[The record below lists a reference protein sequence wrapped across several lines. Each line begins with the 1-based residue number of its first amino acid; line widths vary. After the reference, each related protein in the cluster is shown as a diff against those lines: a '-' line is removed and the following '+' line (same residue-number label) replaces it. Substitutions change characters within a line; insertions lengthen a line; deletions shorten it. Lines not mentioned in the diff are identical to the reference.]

1 MSWNFQEIEDS
12 VQQEARYISDFQ
24 RLEAFRTKYLGRKGL
39 LQEIYASLSTLP
51 HDQRPLV
58 GRSANDLRNNISVII
73 ETKQKEIKSRQAQS
87 PTPDIDLTIPG
98 VAVPVGHQHILTQTI
113 DEISGIFEGL
123 GLFLLSVPHL
133 QSPI

>member
-39 LQEIYASLSTLP
+39 LQEIYASLSSLP

-58 GRSANDLRNNISVII
+58 GKNANDLRDHISVII
-73 ETKQKEIKSRQAQS
+73 ETKQKEIKSRQAQAPAAEVDIHPRRGRS
-87 PTPDIDLTIPG
+87 RRAPAYPDAD
-98 VAVPVGHQHILTQTI
+98 HR
-113 DEISGIFEGL
+113 
-123 GLFLLSVPHL
+123 
-133 QSPI
+133 

>member
-39 LQEIYASLSTLP
+39 LQEIYASLSILP

-58 GRSANDLRNNISVII
+58 GKGANDLRNNISAIIWVILDRRLSV
-73 ETKQKEIKSRQAQS
+73 KENS
-87 PTPDIDLTIPG
+87 PNLFALGLLSITCSNLLPAFAFALTTIPW
-98 VAVPVGHQHILTQTI
+98 LN
-113 DEISGIFEGL
+113 SK
-123 GLFLLSVPHL
+123 
-133 QSPI
+133 